1 MAEERPQRHL
11 AALLAA
17 DVVGYSR
24 LTEQDEAGTFE
35 RLRSLRKELFEPEI
49 EKHKGHIFKLMG
61 DGLLAEF
68 ASVVDAV
75 ECAVVLQHVLAERN
89 DGLTEDRRIDVR
101 IGVNLGDVIVEGDD
115 RHGEGVNIAARLQQL
130 ADPGGIAV
138 SRTVFNHV
146 KNKLALGF
154 ESLGEHQVKN
164 IAEPLAVYRVQTSST
179 TARPRLPIPPAKP
192 ALRRWRLPVMAGL
205 ALVLPTMV
213 GVLAWNTYFP
223 NPACVLPLP
232 DKPSIAV
239 LPFDN
244 LSDDPKWTR
253 LTNGIAEDVILNL
266 SRSSDLFV
274 IAWTSTRSYKDHDID
289 VRQIG
294 CDLGV
299 KYVLDASL
307 QDLGDG
313 IRVTPQL
320 IEAANRSVVWSEPFD
335 RPPDDIFHISTD
347 LAAGIAER
355 LLGYQGGLPEEEGK
369 DGGRKPPTDNLE
381 AYDYYLRAETL
392 GRGWWSMT
400 KGEALAHYQKAIDL
414 DPQFA
419 DAYAGYARIAADAWL
434 FQFDDIMAP
443 PVARKEAYRAA
454 SRALALDPDNPRP
467 YSVLSALQ
475 TADGRH
481 DQAVESARKAISL
494 QPSNAEGY
502 AALARALTYGG
513 NHAEALAAM
522 ETALRLDPN
531 PSPQF
536 RADLGWVLAHNGR
549 HERAL
554 EQLEAARRAGVVYPD
569 TLAMVQVAL
578 GRVAEA
584 RATVQDMLEGD
595 GGLSLEF
602 FRVQLSHYR
611 RKEDLDRL
619 LDALRAAGLPQWP
632 IGYPERP
639 EHRLF
644 GGKIRILTFGRTWKG
659 QDIFGRPFVQ
669 EVSEDGK
676 LAFLGA
682 TTLLTGSVSVREN
695 RLCRRTEAFLM
706 GREYCGYVYRNPH
719 GTPAAMDEYAYV
731 SAYGI
736 FRFSVLP

>member
-35 RLRSLRKELFEPEI
+35 RLRTLRKELFEPEI
-49 EKHKGHIFKLMG
+49 EKHKGHVFKLMG

-75 ECAVVLQHVLAERN
+75 ECAVVLQRGIAESN
-89 DGLTEDRRIDVR
+89 NGVADDRRIEVR
-101 IGVNLGDVIVEGDD
+101 IGINLGDVIVEGDD

-164 IAEPLAVYRVQTSST
+164 IAEPLAVYRVLASST
-179 TARPRLPIPPAKP
+179 RARPRLPAPLTKP
-192 ALRRWRLPVMAGL
+192 AQRRWLLPIVTIL
-205 ALVLPTMV
+205 ALALPTIV
-213 GVLAWNTYFP
+213 GVLAWTAYLRK
-223 NPACVLPLP
+223 PACVLPLP
-232 DKPSIAV
+232 NKPSIAV

-244 LSDDPKWTR
+244 LSDDPKWNR
-253 LTNGIAEDVILNL
+253 LTEGIAEDVILNL

-274 IAWTSTRSYKDHDID
+274 IAWTSTRSYKDSDVD

-299 KYVLDASL
+299 KYILDANL

-313 IRVTPQL
+313 VRITPQL
-320 IEAANRSVVWSEPFD
+320 IEAANGSLVWSEPFD
-335 RPPDDIFHISTD
+335 RPADDIFRISTD
-347 LAAGIAER
+347 LAAGIAGR
-355 LLGYQGGLPEEEGK
+355 LLGNQGGLAAEESK
-369 DGGRKPPTDNLE
+369 KLARKPPTDNLE

-400 KGEALAHYQKAIDL
+400 KGEALALYQKAIDL
-414 DPQFA
+414 DPLFA
-419 DAYAGYARIAADAWL
+419 DAHAGYARIAADAWV

-454 SRALALDPDNPRP
+454 SRALALDPTNSRP

-475 TADGRH
+475 TVDGRH
-481 DQAVESARKAISL
+481 DLAVESARKAISL
-494 QPSNAEGY
+494 QPGNADAY
-502 AALARALTYGG
+502 ASLARALSYAG

-536 RADLGWVLAHNGR
+536 RADLGWVLAHVGR
-549 HERAL
+549 YEDAL
-554 EQLEAARRAGVVYPD
+554 EQLETARRAGVNYPD

-578 GRVAEA
+578 GRAAEA

-595 GGLSLEF
+595 PWLSMEF
-602 FRVQLSHYR
+602 FRVQLSHYA

-632 IGYPERP
+632 LGYPERP

-644 GGKIRILTFGRTWKG
+644 GGKIRILTFGHTWKG
-659 QDIFGRPFVQ
+659 QDILGRPFVQ
-669 EVSEDGK
+669 EVSKDGK

-695 RLCRRTEAFLM
+695 KLCQRNEAFLM
-706 GREYCGYVYRNPH
+706 GREYCGYVYRNPQ
-719 GTPAAMDEYAYV
+719 GTPAAMDEYTYV

-736 FRFSVLP
+736 YRFSVMP